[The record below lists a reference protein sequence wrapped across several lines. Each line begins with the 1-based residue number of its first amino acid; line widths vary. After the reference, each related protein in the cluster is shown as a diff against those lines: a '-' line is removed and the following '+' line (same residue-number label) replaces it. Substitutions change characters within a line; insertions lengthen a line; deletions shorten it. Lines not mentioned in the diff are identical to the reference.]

1 MLENTTLLNL
11 FKRPCS
17 FIAGAHSASQ
27 IPATSL
33 PEIAFIGRS
42 NVGKSSLINSLVGQN
57 KLART
62 SQTPGC
68 TKQINFFQLHDLLC
82 LVDLPGY
89 GYARI
94 SNKDRNHWDSLIYQY
109 LRGRSQLLRTF
120 ILIDSRHPFKELD
133 IKTMRFLDDCAA
145 SYQIVFTKV
154 DKISKSEL
162 EELKSKFDE
171 AIKSHSAC
179 FPEPLYTSSKSKNGI
194 EEMQKAIID
203 FINTRK
209 I

>member
-1 MLENTTLLNL
+1 MLENTKPLNL

-17 FIAGAHSASQ
+17 FIAGAQSSHQ

-33 PEIAFIGRS
+33 PEFAFIGRS

-68 TKQINFFQLHDLLC
+68 TKQINFFELKELLC

-94 SNKDRNHWDSLIYQY
+94 SNKDRNHWDNLIYQY

-133 IKTMRFLDDCAA
+133 IKTMKFLDDCAA

-154 DKISKSEL
+154 DKISQSEL
-162 EELKSKFDE
+162 EALKPKFDQLVN
-171 AIKSHSAC
+171 SHSAC
-179 FPEPLYTSSKSKNGI
+179 FPEPLYTSSKSKEGI
-194 EEMQKAIID
+194 EDIQLAILES
-203 FINTRK
+203 INATS